1 RFANG
6 DPSTDDPAVSRGL
19 MDRTKSRFYHGGDLA
34 GVRQHLP
41 YLKALGVTAI
51 WLNPVYDNN
60 NELNKRETYDGQP
73 ITDSHGYGAVDFYA
87 VDEHFGDLR
96 AFRELVDAA
105 HAQGLKII
113 LDMVANHTGPYHPSV
128 RDWPTPSWF
137 HGTAAHRL
145 ANTWQTRTP
154 AAPP

>member
-1 RFANG
+1 MRRSLVLLAAAG
-6 DPSTDDPAVSRGL
+6 LLGALVAAVQAPVVEKVDPPGWWTGSTVNQ
-19 MDRTKSRFYHGGDLA
+19 
-34 GVRQHLP
+34 VRQHLP

-73 ITDSHGYGAVDFYA
+73 ITDYHGYGAVDFYA

-113 LDMVANHTGPYHPSV
+113 LDMVA
-128 RDWPTPSWF
+128 
-137 HGTAAHRL
+137 
-145 ANTWQTRTP
+145 
-154 AAPP
+154 